1 MTSNELIET
10 AVKLVERDEQEN
22 GASNAIQQAQACALI
37 AIAKELKTIADAL
50 HAMKVNAS
58 IY

>member
-1 MTSNELIET
+1 MNTHELIET
-10 AVKLVERDEQEN
+10 AERLVGRDEEEN

>member
-1 MTSNELIET
+1 MNTHELIET
-10 AVKLVERDEQEN
+10 AEKWVERDEELN

>member
-1 MTSNELIET
+1 MNTHELIET
-10 AVKLVERDEQEN
+10 AERLVGRDEELN